1 LAAPRGKALQVAK
14 LVFAVAVIAG
24 VTLAVVEQWDAV
36 KGAAEQA
43 RPRWGIIALSCA
55 VVLVNYAMLIEVWRT
70 VLAGWGGHL
79 DFWPSARIWTIS
91 NLGRYVPGK
100 VWQMGTMA
108 MMAQQRGVSGVA
120 AASSAVIVTLIN
132 TVAGFV
138 VLAATGARV
147 LAIPTAGFVAITGV
161 GLALL
166 LTPRLV
172 PWLGAL
178 AGRLVGRNVVIPKLP
193 YRAIWTAAIVSA
205 LSWIGYGIAFRLLA
219 VGVLGYAAGALSLYT
234 AVFTGSYLL
243 GFLALFAPGGLGVRE
258 YVMAT
263 ALEGAG
269 YARGEAILLVVASR
283 LWLTVLE
290 ILPAVIFLAHRWVR
304 PRPPDASIEIRV

>member
-1 LAAPRGKALQVAK
+1 
-14 LVFAVAVIAG
+14 
-24 VTLAVVEQWDAV
+24 V

-43 RPRWGIIALSCA
+43 HPRWGVVSLSCA
-55 VVLVNYAMLIEVWRT
+55 VVLVNYGILIEAWRT
-70 VLAGWGGHL
+70 VLAGWGGRL
-79 DFWPSARIWTIS
+79 GFWPSARIWTIS

-108 MMAQQRGVSGVA
+108 MMAQDRGVSGVA
-120 AASSAVIVTLIN
+120 AAGSAIIVTLIN

-147 LAIPTAGFVAITGV
+147 LAIPTAGFVVITGIGV
-161 GLALL
+161 ALL
-166 LTPRLV
+166 LTPQLV

-178 AGRLVGRNVVIPKLP
+178 AGRLTGRRIAIPKLP
-193 YRAIWTAAIVSA
+193 HRAIWTAALISA
-205 LSWIGYGIAFRLLA
+205 LSWMAYGIAFRLLA
-219 VGVLGYAAGALSLYT
+219 AGVLGYAAGALSLYV

-269 YARGEAILLVVASR
+269 YGRGESILLVVASR

-290 ILPAVIFLAHRWVR
+290 ILPAVIFLAYRWVR
-304 PRPPDASIEIRV
+304 PRPPNASIEIRV